1 MTYVIEL
8 KVTLSQLCSK
18 QINMKKLLLLLSV
31 TIASTSNFIAQTVPN
46 GGFENWNTASYE
58 NPTPWNNSN
67 NRNIQDGL
75 PINVTK
81 VLGFSGFGVRLQTV
95 ANTTDTSFAY
105 IANFQEEPNGE
116 GGVPFSQ
123 IPTAITGYY
132 RYNLGTTDSA
142 IMIVFFKKNGVVIS
156 EDFIQF
162 RGATGVQATW
172 ASFSFP
178 LTSFTT
184 VPDSVVFA
192 AASSN
197 AMSGVGVQVGSFLEL
212 DNIGFSGPGVTQQL
226 AGGSF
231 ETWTTETVHSLIDWN
246 ISGDQ
251 GFSRISPG
259 HTGNYAIQL
268 VTQDYGSDGIWGAEV
283 AMGDNSQSG
292 PIGGMPM
299 SNYVDTLCG
308 YYKYSRDISGVDS
321 ARFMYH
327 GLFYGVMQTGQD
339 FRMGPASNWTYF
351 EFPLNPNMAP
361 IDTLNFSFSSS
372 NHWPIDYATA
382 GSTLVLD
389 DIHLKSQQVGLKSIN
404 PFEMVISTYP
414 NPATDVLNL
423 KWNKQFNE
431 NVVMNVYS
439 ISGQLVSSE
448 VIERGNASKQLNV
461 KEYTDGAYLITI
473 ASSTKTWKTTFIKK

>member
-1 MTYVIEL
+1 
-8 KVTLSQLCSK
+8 
-18 QINMKKLLLLLSV
+18 MKKLLLLLIV
-31 TIASTSNFIAQTVPN
+31 AIASTSNYVAQTVPN
-46 GGFENWNTASYE
+46 GGFENWNTASYD

-67 NRNIQDGL
+67 QECLGRNL
-75 PINVTK
+75 PVNVTK
-81 VLGFSGFGVRLQTV
+81 VAGFSGFGVRLETV

-105 IANFQEEPNGE
+105 IANFPNEPNGE

-123 IPTAITGYY
+123 IPTSITGYF
-132 RYNLGTTDSA
+132 RYDLGTTDSA

-156 EDFIQF
+156 EDLIQF
-162 RGATGVQATW
+162 RGATGVQSTW

-212 DNIGFSGPGVTQQL
+212 DNVGFAGPGVTQTL
-226 AGGSF
+226 SGGTF
-231 ETWTTETVHSLIDWN
+231 ETWTMESVISLNDWN

-251 GFSRISPG
+251 GFSRVSPG
-259 HTGNYAIQL
+259 RTGNYAVQL
-268 VTQDYGSDGIWGAEV
+268 VTQDYGPEGIWGAGV
-283 AMGDNSQSG
+283 SMGDNSQSG
-292 PIGGMPM
+292 PIGGMPI
-299 SNYVDTLCG
+299 SSYVDTLCG
-308 YYKYSRDISGVDS
+308 YYKYSTNVGGFDS

-327 GLFYGVMQTGQD
+327 GLWFGVMQTGQD
-339 FRMGPASNWTYF
+339 FRMGPAANWTYF
-351 EFPLNPNMAP
+351 EFPLNPWLAP

-372 NHWPIDYATA
+372 NEWPVNNAFP

-389 DIHLKSQQVGLKSIN
+389 DIHLKSQLVGLKNHN
-404 PFEMVISTYP
+404 PFDMVISTYP
-414 NPATDVLNL
+414 NPTTDVLNL
-423 KWNKQFNE
+423 KWNKKFNE

-439 ISGQLVSSE
+439 ISGQLISSE
-448 VIERGNASKQLNV
+448 VIEKGNNSKQLNI

-473 ASSTKTWKTTFIKK
+473 ASSSKTWKTTFIKK